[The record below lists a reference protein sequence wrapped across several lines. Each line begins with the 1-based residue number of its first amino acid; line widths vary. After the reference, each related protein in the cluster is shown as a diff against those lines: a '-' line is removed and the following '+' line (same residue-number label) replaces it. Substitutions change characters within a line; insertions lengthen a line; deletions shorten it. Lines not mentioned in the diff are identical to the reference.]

1 MNKLCFYF
9 QMCLVAI
16 TLHGVSCQVTQ
27 VPDKISI
34 GQLDTAIPV
43 EGNGWFFMNPGSP
56 GEEVY
61 DLSGQSWT
69 DSGLILR
76 TYFYVHQTGELHI
89 GLRAKTASGSSLL
102 GLRFGEDNTEVEISN
117 SDYEKSYAGTYQI
130 DSPGYY
136 HIDIK
141 GLSKETLEYA
151 SISDI
156 LLGGPATGK
165 GVNFSDEDFFYWG
178 RRGPSV
184 HLRYEIPEEADDVK
198 WFYNEVTVP
207 EGNDVIGSFFM
218 ANGFSEGYFGFQV
231 NSPDER
237 RILFSVWSPYKT
249 DDPGDIP
256 EEYRIILLK
265 KGDDVIARDF
275 GNEGSGGQSFLKFNW
290 KAGTTYRFLLKVE
303 PAGDDKTDYTA
314 YFFAPETDKWELIA
328 SWRRPF
334 IDTYARG
341 LHSFLENFST
351 RTGPLM
357 RQAEY
362 GNQWVYDVNGRWHE
376 ITGARFSADATARA
390 GARLDFGGG
399 LYGDKTG
406 FFLKN
411 CGFFDQAT
419 EIGSYFTRIPTG
431 QEPEIDFTSLP

>member
-1 MNKLCFYF
+1 MEKLCFYF
-9 QMCLVAI
+9 QLCLI
-16 TLHGVSCQVTQ
+16 TFALQGASCQTKEE
-27 VPDKISI
+27 PDNIPSI
-34 GQLDTAIPV
+34 QLNTAIPL
-43 EGNGWFFMNPGSP
+43 EGNGWFFRDPRSP

-61 DLSGQSWT
+61 DLSGQTWT

-76 TYFYVHQTGELHI
+76 TYFYVHQPGELHF
-89 GLRAKTASGSSLL
+89 GLKAKTGRGSSFLS
-102 GLRFGEDNTEVEISN
+102 LRFGDNNTEMEIN
-117 SDYEKSYAGTYQI
+117 SREYEETYAGTYHI

-141 GLSKETLEYA
+141 GLSKEGPEYA

-156 LLGGPATGK
+156 LLGGTATGG

-184 HLRYEIPEEADDVK
+184 HLRYEIPEEADDIK

-207 EGNDVIGSFFM
+207 EGCDVIGSFFM

-237 RILFSVWSPYKT
+237 RILFSVWSPYET

-256 EEYRIILLK
+256 EEYRINLLK
-265 KGDDVIARDF
+265 KGDGVITMDF

-290 KAGTTYRFLLKVE
+290 QAGTTYRFLLKVE
-303 PAGDDKTDYTA
+303 PAGNDKTDYTA
-314 YFFAPETDKWELIA
+314 YFFAPEADKWELIA

-357 RQAEY
+357 RQAAY
-362 GNQWVYDVNGRWHE
+362 SNQWVYDVNGRWHE

-399 LYGDKTG
+399 TFDDKTG

-419 EIGSYFTRIPTG
+419 EIGSYFTRNPTG

>member
-1 MNKLCFYF
+1 MVVFALES
-9 QMCLVAI
+9 
-16 TLHGVSCQVTQ
+16 VSCQVKEI
-27 VPDKISI
+27 PDNLAT
-34 GQLDTAIPV
+34 GQLDIAIPV
-43 EGNGWFFMNPGSP
+43 EGNGWLFKSPGSP

-61 DLSGQSWT
+61 DLSSQSRA

-76 TYFYVHQTGELHI
+76 TYFYLHQTGELHI
-89 GLRAKTASGSSLL
+89 GLRAKTDSGSSML
-102 GLRFGEDNTEVEISN
+102 GLRFREENAELEISN
-117 SDYEKSYAGTYQI
+117 RNYEKYYAGTYQI
-130 DSPGYY
+130 DSPGYH
-136 HIDIK
+136 HIDIS
-141 GLSKETLEYA
+141 GLSKESLKFVN
-151 SISDI
+151 ISDI
-156 LLGGPATGK
+156 LMGGPATGK

-198 WFYNEVTVP
+198 WFYNEVTVHD
-207 EGNDVIGSFFM
+207 GNDVIGSFFM

-237 RILFSVWSPYKT
+237 RILFSVWSPYET
-249 DDPGDIP
+249 DNPGDIP
-256 EEYRIILLK
+256 EEYRIVLLK
-265 KGDDVIARDF
+265 SGDDVITRDF
-275 GNEGSGGQSFLKFNW
+275 GNEGSGGQSFLRFNW

-314 YFFAPETDKWELIA
+314 YFFAPETDKWKLIA

-390 GARLDFGGG
+390 GARLDFDGG
-399 LYGDKTG
+399 LYGNNTG

-411 CGFFDQAT
+411 CGFFNMAT
-419 EIGSYFTRIPTG
+419 EIGSNFTRIPTG
-431 QEPEIDFTSLP
+431 QEPEIDFKSLP